1 MAKVSAKGAVITINS
16 QNCSSDVVSYDIEQ
30 DAGKI
35 DITGFTDGT
44 VNYIP
49 GLPVYG
55 LTMDVHWNTAATTG
69 MWTLLK
75 AMWLSASG
83 TTITIVPESGGPT
96 FSGVFMLDAL
106 PVSATPAGAIKVGS
120 VHFSIMGTTA
130 ATFAS

>member
-1 MAKVSAKGAVITINS
+1 MAKVSAKSSVITINS
-16 QNCSSDVVSYDIEQ
+16 QICSSDVMSYDIEQ

-35 DITGFTDGT
+35 DITGFGDGS

-55 LTMDVHWNTAATTG
+55 LTMDVKWNTAATTG

-75 AMWLSASG
+75 AMWLAASG
-83 TTITIVPESGGPT
+83 TTITIVPEVGGPT

-106 PVSATPAGAIKVGS
+106 PVSATPGSAINVGS
-120 VHFSIMGTTA
+120 VHFSIQGTAA